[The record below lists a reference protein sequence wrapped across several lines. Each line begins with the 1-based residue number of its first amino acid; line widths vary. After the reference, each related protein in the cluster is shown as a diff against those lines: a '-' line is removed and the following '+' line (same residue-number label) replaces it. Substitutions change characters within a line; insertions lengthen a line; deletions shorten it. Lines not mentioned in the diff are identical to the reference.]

1 MRKWAYEICSS
12 FVFDKA
18 VSFMLR
24 RTFSFV
30 TVFSLKCC
38 YRTCYCYYSWNCLLI
53 RVNMS
58 GQCELQWLTGAV
70 LYCCFQP
77 LKINIPNEIVDK
89 IDVSLSRGDGDDL
102 LRGIFLDARN
112 YVTAHEISE
121 QLADFRAKR
130 ALGESALLIQLSSCD
145 K

>member
-1 MRKWAYEICSS
+1 
-12 FVFDKA
+12 
-18 VSFMLR
+18 
-24 RTFSFV
+24 
-30 TVFSLKCC
+30 
-38 YRTCYCYYSWNCLLI
+38 
-53 RVNMS
+53 
-58 GQCELQWLTGAV
+58 
-70 LYCCFQP
+70 

-130 ALGESALLIQLSSCD
+130 ALGESALLI
-145 K
+145 